1 MYTERGSIMNKDNK
15 GYLYGFIA
23 YIAWGIL
30 PFYWKILQHIDSKEV
45 LAYRI
50 LFSSLFIFLALIA
63 LGKIKETSFEIKD
76 ILHNKT
82 KLMYMSLGALFISMN
97 WLLFITSVS
106 SGNVIDASLGYYMNP
121 LVNVIIAVI
130 ILNEKIT
137 KPAIIACIFA
147 VIGVIILSI
156 STGKFP
162 WTAILLAVTFS
173 LYGLTKKKVDISSS
187 TSLFMET
194 FILAPFAL
202 CYLAFYSS
210 TGFISFDLGII
221 LTIIGTG
228 IVTVIPL
235 LLFSIAAKRV
245 SYIALGFIQ
254 YVSPTLMLISA
265 VFLFKEIFSIAQLSG
280 FISIWI
286 GIAIFIC
293 GNISKNVSKEGSEVE
308 TLVEN

>member
-1 MYTERGSIMNKDNK
+1 MNKDNK
-15 GYLYGFIA
+15 SYLYGFIA

-50 LFSSLFIFLALIA
+50 LFSSIFILLALVA
-63 LGKIKETSFEIKD
+63 LRKMKETTSEIKD

-82 KLMYMSLGALFISMN
+82 KLTYMTLGAFFISMN

-106 SGNVIDASLGYYMNP
+106 NGNVIDASLGYYINP
-121 LVNVIIAVI
+121 LVNVLVAVV
-130 ILNEKIT
+130 ILKEKIT
-137 KPAIIACIFA
+137 KTSILACIFA
-147 VIGVIILSI
+147 AMGVIILAI
-156 STGKFP
+156 NTGKFP
-162 WTAILLAVTFS
+162 WTAVLLAVTFS

-202 CYLAFYSS
+202 VYLALYSS
-210 TGFISFDLGII
+210 VGFLSFDLGIKST
-221 LTIIGTG
+221 LIGTG

-235 LLFSIAAKRV
+235 LLFSIAAKKL

-265 VFLFKEIFSIAQLSG
+265 VFLFKEVFTVAQLSG
-280 FISIWI
+280 FICIWVGI
-286 GIAIFIC
+286 GIFIS
-293 GNISKNVSKEGSEVE
+293 GNLTKKVTIVEEESESV
-308 TLVEN
+308 VQN